1 MNQSVLVVGAG
12 PAGAATALSLAREG
26 MRVVLI
32 DAEREPNLS
41 PRAIVYLHPLLPDL
55 DRLGILDDMRSRGH
69 IDHEGFNM
77 HLVALDEILS
87 APNSELEGASPTPYN
102 IHMGQGEFTQIV
114 IEHLAKLDTV
124 DVRWGSRLVG
134 FEQDDSG
141 VTATIET
148 DAGTE
153 QLRVGWLI
161 GADGGR
167 STVRDLIGATLEGS
181 TWDERFVAVNLR
193 YDFRSIGMRSSNLY
207 VHPTLPAV
215 IAQIDKSG
223 LWRCTFQESAD
234 LPEETVEERVHAY
247 LHALLGEDA
256 EYELVAFRPYR
267 MHQRLASKLREG
279 RVLLVGDAAHLTN
292 PTGGLGLTTGLYDVL
307 ALEEVL
313 PAVARGEAGEEAL
326 DRFAAD
332 RSRVFSEITSP
343 TASMLK
349 NVVYGGLE
357 PEALREATAMQR
369 QFTSTHEQR
378 VAMLLGLDAVR
389 SPSLLQPE
397 SPVGAVS

>member
-1 MNQSVLVVGAG
+1 VNQSVLVVGAG

>member
-12 PAGAATALSLAREG
+12 PAGATAALALARKG
-26 MRVVLI
+26 MRVILI

-87 APNSELEGASPTPYN
+87 APNTELEGASPTPYN

-114 IEHLAKLDTV
+114 IEHLATMDV
-124 DVRWGSRLVG
+124 DVRWGTRLVE
-134 FEQDDSG
+134 FVQDDTG
-141 VTATIET
+141 VTATVET
-148 DAGTE
+148 DAGRE
-153 QLRVGWLI
+153 QLRVDWLV

-167 STVRDLIGATLEGS
+167 STVRDLIGATLEGF
-181 TWDERFVAVNLR
+181 TWEERFVAVNLR

-267 MHQRLASKLREG
+267 MHQRLASKLRDG
-279 RVLLVGDAAHLTN
+279 RALLIGDAAHLTN

-313 PAVARGEAGEEAL
+313 PAVASGAAGADAL

-332 RSRVFSEITSP
+332 RARVFSEITSP
-343 TASMLK
+343 TASLLK
-349 NVVYGGLE
+349 NVVYGGLD
-357 PEALREATAMQR
+357 ADTLRESTGIQR
-369 QFTSTHEQR
+369 EMTSTHEKR

-397 SPVGAVS
+397 EPVGAAS

>member
-1 MNQSVLVVGAG
+1 
-12 PAGAATALSLAREG
+12 
-26 MRVVLI
+26 
-32 DAEREPNLS
+32 
-41 PRAIVYLHPLLPDL
+41 
-55 DRLGILDDMRSRGH
+55 
-69 IDHEGFNM
+69 
-77 HLVALDEILS
+77 
-87 APNSELEGASPTPYN
+87 
-102 IHMGQGEFTQIV
+102 
-114 IEHLAKLDTV
+114 
-124 DVRWGSRLVG
+124 
-134 FEQDDSG
+134 
-141 VTATIET
+141 
-148 DAGTE
+148 
-153 QLRVGWLI
+153 
-161 GADGGR
+161 
-167 STVRDLIGATLEGS
+167 
-181 TWDERFVAVNLR
+181 
-193 YDFRSIGMRSSNLY
+193 
-207 VHPTLPAV
+207 
-215 IAQIDKSG
+215 
-223 LWRCTFQESAD
+223 
-234 LPEETVEERVHAY
+234 
-247 LHALLGEDA
+247 
-256 EYELVAFRPYR
+256 

>member
-1 MNQSVLVVGAG
+1 
-12 PAGAATALSLAREG
+12 